1 MVYNNILKQE
11 IPFGWEVKS
20 LYEIADYTNGLAC
33 QNYRPFDEN
42 FYNVIKIKEMHEG
55 FSHDTEKT
63 RTDIPEKYIIE
74 NGDILFSW
82 SATLEIQQW
91 VGGKGVLNQHIF
103 KVTSEEY
110 PKSFYY
116 FKIKDYIKVFK
127 RIAETRKTTMGHITI
142 DHLKQAKVVVP
153 PIDLVK
159 KLDKKIKFI
168 FDLIQSKRE
177 ESQTLTK
184 LRDFLLPMLMN
195 GQICIITE

>member
-33 QNYRPFDEN
+33 QNYRPVDEN

-55 FSHDTEKT
+55 FSPDTEKT
-63 RTDIPEKYIIE
+63 RTDIHEKYIIE

-91 VGGKGVLNQHIF
+91 IGGKGVLNQHIF

-159 KLDKKIKFI
+159 QLDKKIKFI
-168 FDLIQSKRE
+168 FDSIQSKRE

-195 GQICIITE
+195 GQICIIPE

>member
-1 MVYNNILKQE
+1 MV
-11 IPFGWEVKS
+11 GKS

-33 QNYRPFDEN
+33 QNYRPVDVN
-42 FYNVIKIKEMHEG
+42 YYNVIKIKEMHEG
-55 FSHDTEKT
+55 FSPDTEHT

-103 KVTSEEY
+103 KVTSEKY

-116 FKIKDYIKVFK
+116 FKIKDYIKIFK

-153 PIDLVK
+153 PTNLII
-159 KLDKKIKFI
+159 KLDNKIKFI
-168 FDLIQSKRE
+168 FDSIQSKKE
-177 ESQTLTK
+177 ECQKLTK
-184 LRDFLLPMLMN
+184 LRDFLLPVLMN
-195 GQICIITE
+195 GQISITAE